1 LFCFSACF
9 LLLFC
14 SAYILK
20 RQAYIFYVKN
30 IDFFG
35 DTSLIFFLLSPITI
49 THFHTHTHTHT
60 LPPCASWENT
70 QGPLPDMSDATNLAK
85 LTAQNNK
92 FTGPLF
98 DVQKLTSL
106 TQFRVQNN
114 LLTGPLPSETELS
127 SSKTKLRYFQVQ
139 NNQLTGSL
147 PSNMV
152 GFTALQYLRVDGCNV
167 SSLVPSVRSGI
178 IQMRLNGPGNFW
190 YCPFPVPLSTVS
202 RSAIALLNCTC
213 MPGSSCNDVSSLNS
227 FRHFWKFSYICYFEC
242 FLLSFIL
249 YSAHSTITS
258 LPSL

>member
-1 LFCFSACF
+1 
-9 LLLFC
+9 
-14 SAYILK
+14 
-20 RQAYIFYVKN
+20 
-30 IDFFG
+30 
-35 DTSLIFFLLSPITI
+35 
-49 THFHTHTHTHT
+49 
-60 LPPCASWENT
+60 
-70 QGPLPDMSDATNLAK
+70 MSDATNLAK

-98 DVQKLTSL
+98 DLQKLTSL

-213 MPGSSCNDVSSLNS
+213 MPGSSCNDVSSQNL
-227 FRHFWKFSYICYFEC
+227 FYIFWECLYIYFSNVSYYC
-242 FLLSFIL
+242 LLLLF
-249 YSAHSTITS
+249 YHTQ
-258 LPSL
+258 